1 MKNKETNQM
10 LLNYV
15 SLLKAETGLFSAFS
29 VLLEK
34 LRVLVKKREW
44 QVLEKTV
51 EVLDTTGGEI
61 IKLENAR
68 HSAFCMIKEQ
78 YGILPD
84 APLKLLAPHLG
95 IEWDREITGHSLKLK
110 LEVIK
115 VQTQAKSLDSYIRS
129 VSGFLTRF
137 FEELYP
143 HTKGKIYSMKGKAK
157 ENSENP
163 YIVNHQL

>member
-1 MKNKETNQM
+1 M
-10 LLNYV
+10 LANYV
-15 SLLKAETGLFSAFS
+15 SILKAETGLFSAFS
-29 VLLEK
+29 TLLET
-34 LRVLVKKREW
+34 LRVFVKKREW
-44 QVLEKTV
+44 QTLEKTV
-51 EVLDTTGGEI
+51 EALDSTGGDI

-68 HSAFCMIKEQ
+68 HSAFCMLKEQ
-78 YGILPD
+78 YGISPD
-84 APLKLLAPHLG
+84 APLKLLSPHLG
-95 IEWDREITGHSLKLK
+95 DEWNREITGHSVKLK

-115 VQTQAKSLDSYIRS
+115 VQTQAKSLEGYIRS

-143 HTKGKIYSMKGKAK
+143 HTKGKIYSRKGKAK

>member
-1 MKNKETNQM
+1 MKNKDTNQM
-10 LLNYV
+10 LKNYV

-34 LRVLVKKREW
+34 LRVLVKKRDW

-51 EVLDTTGGEI
+51 EALDSTGGEI
-61 IKLENAR
+61 IKLENTR
-68 HSAFCMIKEQ
+68 HSAFCVLKEK
-78 YGILPD
+78 YGLLPD
-84 APLKLLAPHLG
+84 APLKMLSPHLG
-95 IEWDREITGHSLKLK
+95 DGWDREITNHSVKLK
-110 LEVIK
+110 LEVMK
-115 VQTQAKSLDSYIRS
+115 VQTQAKSLNGYIHS

-143 HTKGKIYSMKGKAK
+143 HTKGKIYSRKGMAK

-163 YIVNHQL
+163 YIVNKQL